1 MTSLDARA
9 IVDRMFAVEMA
20 FLTSNEKDIR
30 QLAKAFAD
38 DVVVR
43 EPASLPYG
51 GDWRGLDGIARLFDR
66 MNDVW
71 SNMDL
76 KELHVTG
83 APDRI
88 HLSCTLTMVARST
101 GKSITQPFCEFL
113 HFRDGRLAEGIP
125 FYYDTKE
132 LLDIMA

>member
-20 FLTSNEKDIR
+20 FLTSNERDIR

-51 GDWRGLDGIARLFDR
+51 GDWRGLNGIARLFDR

-83 APDRI
+83 TPDRI

-113 HFRDGRLAEGIP
+113 RFRDGRLAEGIP